1 MPQTSVRTSMIEA
14 MNGQIAD
21 LANAKVVSRVNNAKQ
36 RDKVEITAANKLT
49 TLTLNGTA
57 FTVNSA
63 SGTLT
68 IENTVSALKTAIN
81 AGSEPITCVAST
93 SADLTIEADVSG
105 VEYSAAATTNC
116 ALSAVISYDAS
127 ADIPAGV
134 LVTQDTTTGNE
145 NTCKLP
151 TAATDVTNAAIA
163 LGVVVRSQA
172 LENPSSG
179 STVTDKKSA
188 IGIMT
193 EGNIYVQV
201 ESAVDQTKSVY
212 VRYTAAT
219 GKQVGQFGGD
229 SASGAAAVLP
239 GARWMS
245 KATAGGTA
253 VLAINLP

>member
-1 MPQTSVRTSMIEA
+1 MAQTSVRSELIKA

-21 LANAKVVSRVNNAKQ
+21 LASAKIVSRVNNAKQ
-36 RDKVEITAANKLT
+36 RDKVEITAADKLT

-57 FTVNSA
+57 FTVNAASA
-63 SGTLT
+63 SLT
-68 IENTVSALKTAIN
+68 IENTVSALKTAIE
-81 AGSEPITCVAST
+81 AGSEPISVVAST

-116 ALSAVISYDAS
+116 ALSAVISFDAS
-127 ADIPAGV
+127 DSIPAGV

-151 TAATDVTNAAIA
+151 TAATDITNAAIA
-163 LGVVVRSQA
+163 LGVVVRDQA
-172 LENPSSG
+172 LENGSS
-179 STVTDKKSA
+179 STVTNKKSA
-188 IGIMT
+188 VGIMT
-193 EGNIYVQV
+193 EGNIYVEV

-212 VRYTAAT
+212 VRYTAAA

-253 VLAINLP
+253 ILAINLP